1 MGNLG
6 RLLLF
11 LGGGLFF
18 LGLLFIALGKVP
30 GFGHLPGDIV
40 IQRGNFTLYMP
51 LVTMLLVSL
60 FLTIVIN
67 LILRFFRG

>member
-1 MGNLG
+1 M
-6 RLLLF
+6 LLF

-18 LGLLFIALGKVP
+18 LGLLFIVLDKVP

-40 IQRGNFTLYMP
+40 MQRGSFTIYVP
-51 LVTMLLVSL
+51 LVTMLVVSL